1 MRRASLLAAIAAL
14 GLGVTRSAAAQSDPR
29 LLAAVRSAQE
39 GQADSARALL
49 GRLLAATA
57 TANTLYPQIL
67 FSLGIVAADVSER
80 EHNLQRVAV
89 EYPLSPWAD
98 DALLLLAQSD
108 YAGGNLPGT
117 VRDLERI
124 RKDFP
129 ASPILPKAAVW
140 AARTYFDMGN
150 QRAACSWLAAG
161 LHARSDLETRNQ
173 LRFQAQRCGALIAAA
188 DTIPPP
194 DTVIVAVAP
203 PPAPA
208 QAPAVN
214 SAPDTAAGGT
224 VSSPAANAAL
234 KPAADT
240 SSKPAA
246 DTLAKPA
253 PTVVPPVRDT
263 TPIKR
268 IDTVRVNFPPAIA
281 RPAPG
286 GRFRVQLAAAGSRS
300 EADGIVRGLRAR
312 GIESDVTEVGG
323 YFKVRTGHFPTSRAA
338 QAEAARL
345 RAKLGSGAFV
355 VSE

>member
-1 MRRASLLAAIAAL
+1 VRRGALLAAIAAL
-14 GLGVTRSAAAQSDPR
+14 GLAVTRGAAAQSDPR
-29 LLAAVRSAQE
+29 LLDAVRSAQD
-39 GQADSARALL
+39 GQSDSARAAL

-57 TANTLYPQIL
+57 TTDSLYPQIL
-67 FSLGIVAADVSER
+67 YSLGIVAADVNER

-89 EYPLSPWAD
+89 EYPISPWAD

-188 DTIPPP
+188 DTLPPP
-194 DTVIVAVAP
+194 DTVVVAAAS
-203 PPAPA
+203 PATKA
-208 QAPAVN
+208 
-214 SAPDTAAGGT
+214 APDTVSHDT
-224 VSSPAANAAL
+224 VSSAVANAAL

-240 SSKPAA
+240 
-246 DTLAKPA
+246 LARPA
-253 PTVVPPVRDT
+253 PRTLPPVRDT

-268 IDTVRVNFPPAIA
+268 IDTVQVNFPPAIA
-281 RPAPG
+281 RVVPS
-286 GRFRVQLAAAGSRS
+286 GRFRIQLAAAGSRT
-300 EADGIVRGLRAR
+300 EAEGIVRGLHAR
-312 GIESDVTEVGG
+312 GIESDITEVGG

-338 QAEAARL
+338 QGEATRL
-345 RAKLGSGAFV
+345 RAKLGNGAFV

>member
-1 MRRASLLAAIAAL
+1 MLAAIAAL
-14 GLGVTRSAAAQSDPR
+14 GLGATRGAAAQSDPR

-57 TANTLYPQIL
+57 PTDTLYPQIL
-67 FSLGIVAADVSER
+67 YSLGIVAADVNER
-80 EHNLQRVAV
+80 EHDLQRVAV

-188 DTIPPP
+188 DTVPPP
-194 DTVIVAVAP
+194 DTVIVATAAP

-208 QAPAVN
+208 GVPAPVVN
-214 SAPDTAAGGT
+214 SAPDTAARDT
-224 VSSPAANAAL
+224 VSSPLAGATL
-234 KPAADT
+234 TPAAEAT
-240 SSKPAA
+240 SKAPA
-246 DTLAKPA
+246 DTLARPA
-253 PTVVPPVRDT
+253 PRVAPTVRDT

-281 RPAPG
+281 RVVPS

-300 EADGIVRGLRAR
+300 EADGIVRGLHAR
-312 GIESDVTEVGG
+312 GIESDITEVGG

-338 QAEAARL
+338 QAEATRL
-345 RAKLGSGAFV
+345 RAKLGTGAFV

>member
-1 MRRASLLAAIAAL
+1 MRRGGLLAAIAAL
-14 GLGVTRSAAAQSDPR
+14 GLAVTRGAAAQSDPR
-29 LLAAVRSAQE
+29 LLDAVRSAQD
-39 GQADSARALL
+39 GQSDSARAAL

-57 TANTLYPQIL
+57 TTDSLYPQIL
-67 FSLGIVAADVSER
+67 YSLGLVAADVNER

-89 EYPLSPWAD
+89 EYPISPWAD
-98 DALLLLAQSD
+98 DALLLLAESD

-161 LHARSDLETRNQ
+161 LHARSDPETRNQ
-173 LRFQAQRCGALIAAA
+173 LRFQAQRCGALIAAT

-194 DTVIVAVAP
+194 DTAIVAAAPP
-203 PPAPA
+203 PPAPT
-208 QAPAVN
+208 PTVN
-214 SAPDTAAGGT
+214 PVSDTTPRDTASRPVTKMA
-224 VSSPAANAAL
+224 P

-240 SSKPAA
+240 
-246 DTLAKPA
+246 TAKPA
-253 PTVVPPVRDT
+253 RPVG
-263 TPIKR
+263 
-268 IDTVRVNFPPAIA
+268 PA
-281 RPAPG
+281 
-286 GRFRVQLAAAGSRS
+286 GRFRVQLAAAASRS

-312 GIESDVTEVGG
+312 GIESDVTEVQG

-338 QAEAARL
+338 QAEATRL
-345 RAKLGSGAFV
+345 RAKLGNGAFV

>member
-1 MRRASLLAAIAAL
+1 VKRRLLLAALAAL
-14 GLGVTRSAAAQSDPR
+14 GLGWTSRAAAQSDPR

-57 TANTLYPQIL
+57 PADTLYPQIL
-67 FSLGIVAADVSER
+67 YSLGIVAADVNER

-89 EYPLSPWAD
+89 EYPLSSWAD
-98 DALLLLAQSD
+98 DALLLLAQSN

-150 QRAACSWLAAG
+150 QRAACGWLAAG

-173 LRFQAQRCGALIAAA
+173 LRFQAQRCGGLMAAA

-194 DTVIVAVAP
+194 DTVVVAAAVPPAAPMPAP
-203 PPAPA
+203 PMTA
-208 QAPAVN
+208 
-214 SAPDTAAGGT
+214 APDTAT
-224 VSSPAANAAL
+224 RDTTSRQAADTAA

-240 SSKPAA
+240 
-246 DTLAKPA
+246 TAKPA
-253 PTVVPPVRDT
+253 PRVVPAVRDT

-281 RPAPG
+281 HPAPG

-300 EADGIVRGLRAR
+300 QADGIVRGLRSR
-312 GIESDVTEVGG
+312 GIESDITEEKG

-338 QAEAARL
+338 QAEAVRL
-345 RAKLGSGAFV
+345 RAQLGNGAFV

>member
-1 MRRASLLAAIAAL
+1 MPISRP
-14 GLGVTRSAAAQSDPR
+14 V
-29 LLAAVRSAQE
+29 
-39 GQADSARALL
+39 L

-57 TANTLYPQIL
+57 PADTLYPQIL
-67 FSLGIVAADVSER
+67 YSLGVIAADVNER

-98 DALLLLAQSD
+98 DALLLLAESD

-188 DTIPPP
+188 DTIPPA
-194 DTVIVAVAP
+194 DTVVVARAVLAP
-203 PPAPA
+203 SPSPAPA
-208 QAPAVN
+208 MKNA
-214 SAPDTAAGGT
+214 APDTAARDSAARDT
-224 VSSPAANAAL
+224 VSSPVANAAL
-234 KPAADT
+234 KPVADAT
-240 SSKPAA
+240 TKPAA
-246 DTLAKPA
+246 DTLARPA
-253 PTVVPPVRDT
+253 PTVAPPVRDT

-312 GIESDVTEVGG
+312 GIESDVTETGG
-323 YFKVRTGHFPTSRAA
+323 YFKVRTGHFPTRRAA
-338 QAEAARL
+338 QAEATRL
-345 RAKLGSGAFV
+345 RAKLGAGAFV

>member
-1 MRRASLLAAIAAL
+1 MKRGVLLGAVVTLALAGARAAD
-14 GLGVTRSAAAQSDPR
+14 AQSDPR

-39 GQADSARALL
+39 GQGDSARAVL

-57 TANTLYPQIL
+57 PADTLYPQIL
-67 FSLGIVAADVSER
+67 YSLGVIAADVNER

-98 DALLLLAQSD
+98 DALLLLAESD

-150 QRAACSWLAAG
+150 QRAACTWLAAG
-161 LHARSDLETRNQ
+161 LHARSDIETRNQ

-194 DTVIVAVAP
+194 DTLVVAA
-203 PPAPA
+203 
-208 QAPAVN
+208 AVTP
-214 SAPDTAAGGT
+214 APDTAARDS
-224 VSSPAANAAL
+224 VSRPVIDTTAKPVVDTTA

-240 SSKPAA
+240 
-246 DTLAKPA
+246 TAKAA
-253 PTVVPPVRDT
+253 PTPVPPVRDT

-268 IDTVRVNFPPAIA
+268 VDTVRVNFPPAIQ
-281 RPAPG
+281 RPPAG

-300 EADGIVRGLRAR
+300 EADGIVRGLRSR
-312 GIESDVTEVGG
+312 GIESDITEEKG

-338 QAEAARL
+338 QAEATRL
-345 RAKLGSGAFV
+345 RAKLGNGAFV

>member
-1 MRRASLLAAIAAL
+1 MKRRLLLAALAAL
-14 GLGVTRSAAAQSDPR
+14 GLGWTSSAAAQSDPR

-49 GRLLAATA
+49 GRLLATTA
-57 TANTLYPQIL
+57 PADTLYPQIL
-67 FSLGIVAADVSER
+67 YSLGIVAGDVNER

-150 QRAACSWLAAG
+150 QRAACGWLAAG

-173 LRFQAQRCGALIAAA
+173 LRFQAQRCGGLIAAA

-194 DTVIVAVAP
+194 DTVVVAAAAAAP
-203 PPAPA
+203 PAAPVPAPA
-208 QAPAVN
+208 PPVKAT
-214 SAPDTAAGGT
+214 PDTAARDT
-224 VSSPAANAAL
+224 TSRQ
-234 KPAADT
+234 AADT
-240 SSKPAA
+240 A
-246 DTLAKPA
+246 AKPA
-253 PTVVPPVRDT
+253 VRDT

-268 IDTVRVNFPPAIA
+268 IDTVRVDFPPAIA
-281 RPAPG
+281 HPAPG

-300 EADGIVRGLRAR
+300 QADGIVRGLRSR
-312 GIESDVTEVGG
+312 GIESDITEEKG

-338 QAEAARL
+338 QAEAVRL
-345 RAKLGSGAFV
+345 RAELGNGAFV

>member
-1 MRRASLLAAIAAL
+1 MKRGILLAATAALAL
-14 GLGVTRSAAAQSDPR
+14 GLPRGAAAQSDPR

-49 GRLLAATA
+49 GRLLAAT
-57 TANTLYPQIL
+57 TTTDTLYPQIL
-67 FSLGIVAADVSER
+67 YSLGIVAADVSER

-89 EYPLSPWAD
+89 EYPLSAWAD
-98 DALLLLAQSD
+98 DALLLLAESD

-161 LHARSDLETRNQ
+161 LHARTDLETRNQ

-194 DTVIVAVAP
+194 DTVVVAAVAP
-203 PPAPA
+203 PAAPAPMP
-208 QAPAVN
+208 AP
-214 SAPDTAAGGT
+214 T
-224 VSSPAANAAL
+224 V

-240 SSKPAA
+240 AVRDTTSRPAA
-246 DTLAKPA
+246 DTAAKPA
-253 PTVVPPVRDT
+253 PTVVPTARVVPPVRDT

-300 EADGIVRGLRAR
+300 QADGIVRSLRSR
-312 GIESDVTEVGG
+312 GIESDIIEEKG

-338 QAEAARL
+338 QAEATRL
-345 RAKLGSGAFV
+345 RAQLGSGAFV